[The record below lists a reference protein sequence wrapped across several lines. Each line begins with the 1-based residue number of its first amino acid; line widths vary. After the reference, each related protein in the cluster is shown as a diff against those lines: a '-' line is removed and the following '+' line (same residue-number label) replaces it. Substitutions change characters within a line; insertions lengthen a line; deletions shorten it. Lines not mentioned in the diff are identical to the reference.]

1 MYNPNSPYSTLGN
14 SRNQFSQSQQQQ
26 YDFSGW
32 GDRLTSIEEGIKG
45 LTENFKNINIPGE
58 EFGEQSSAPEA
69 EYAGNTAPPPLAAAP
84 PAGGIPSIP
93 ITPGAIDTGAEMIAN
108 VDPLAPTTPTAQP
121 ESLTDVPATPT
132 GGQQGI
138 PYIDPSTA
146 VENTRGTPRDVR
158 GDWGMPIDWD
168 MMPTLY
174 GRGMG
179 CKGQGNGF

>member
-108 VDPLAPTTPTAQP
+108 VDPLAPTTPTAP
-121 ESLTDVPATPT
+121 PVSL
-132 GGQQGI
+132 
-138 PYIDPSTA
+138 S
-146 VENTRGTPRDVR
+146 N
-158 GDWGMPIDWD
+158 
-168 MMPTLY
+168 
-174 GRGMG
+174 
-179 CKGQGNGF
+179 